1 MKIIRKNL
9 KEGKIRI
16 YVDNME
22 DLWYLHNVIEPDD
35 VVYGLSYRSKEVKGD
50 RLREKKPEKIT
61 MWVGI
66 MVETIEFHPFSNLL
80 RVHGVIVRA
89 PQDIGL
95 YHTLTIEPGVEVV
108 IEKEKWE
115 RYELDTLREGEKA
128 SKKARIIFVSIDDEE
143 ATIALMRSYGI
154 EKIAGIG
161 SGKSGKQYKKS
172 PWMKEFFGK
181 IESEIR
187 RQMGDSKK
195 ELVIVGPGFVKDHFV
210 SFLNGKYEAIVE
222 SVSQEGLT
230 GIKEAIKRGVV
241 KRVESDIRVVEEY
254 QKIEKLLS
262 LMAKG
267 SGCAIGE
274 TEVKKALDLG
284 AAEEFFIINKLIHKN
299 EAVIK
304 KAYEKNCK
312 VTIISAEHDGG
323 KILKN
328 LGGMAAML
336 RFNF

>member
-61 MWVGI
+61 MWMGI
-66 MVETIEFHPFSNLL
+66 MVETFEFHPFSNLL

-115 RYELDTLREGEKA
+115 RYELDILREGEKA

-187 RQMGDSKK
+187 RQMSDSKK

-210 SFLNGKYEAIVE
+210 SFLNGKYKAILE

-230 GIKEAIKRGVV
+230 GIKEAIKRGLVR
-241 KRVESDIRVVEEY
+241 RVESDMRVVEEC

-274 TEVKKALDLG
+274 EEVKKALDLG
-284 AAEEFFIINKLIHKN
+284 AAEELFIINKLIHKN

-304 KAYEKNCK
+304 KAYEKGCR
-312 VTIISAEHDGG
+312 VTIISTEHDGG